1 MIRPSMLGRA
11 ELCGL
16 APVLALAY
24 PETSAYADDG
34 SETHRQIKAALTG
47 GSLEEL
53 NPEATA
59 AVAFVHRLIAEAR
72 ADTNADVR
80 VYIEHP
86 LVLRDPESGEVL
98 TEGTGD
104 VVLVY
109 GNDVLSVDWKT
120 GRQEGLPH
128 PNENK
133 QIRAYAAAAALEFN
147 KPNARG
153 AAVLF
158 RDGEVVPLVSD
169 AYDLW
174 DIIDQTRAIN
184 RIGPEARPGIHCQ
197 GCFQRHVCPSW
208 RERAVTGLALL
219 GRGLEDP
226 ALHQLDPGSAAELLV
241 AVKAVREAADNAESM
256 VRSFVQG
263 GGRVEKD
270 GQVYDR
276 GMVNGRRSGPSVQD
290 LETLGLTHLIRPGR
304 PYEQWRWRRA

>member
-16 APVLALAY
+16 APVLAAAY
-24 PETSAYADDG
+24 PETSSQADDG
-34 SETHRQIKAALTG
+34 TETHRQIKAALTG
-47 GSLEEL
+47 GTLEQL

-59 AVAFVHRLIAEAR
+59 AVAYVNGLISQMPG
-72 ADTNADVR
+72 VQ
-80 VYIEHP
+80 VYVEHP
-86 LVLRDPESGEVL
+86 LILRDPENGEVL
-98 TEGTGD
+98 TAGTGD

-109 GNDVLSVDWKT
+109 GDNVLSVDWKT
-120 GRQEGLPH
+120 GRQDGLPH

-133 QIRAYAAAAALEFN
+133 QIRAYAAAAALEFD

-158 RDGEVVPLVSD
+158 RDGDVIPLVSD

-197 GCFQRHVCPSW
+197 TCYQRHVCRSW
-208 RERAVTGLALL
+208 RERAMTGLALL
-219 GRGLEDP
+219 GRAPFDPQELE
-226 ALHQLDPGSAAELLV
+226 AESAAELLV
-241 AVKAVREAADNAESM
+241 AVKAVREMADASESL
-256 VRSFVQG
+256 VRSFVQS